1 MIRQLQNKDIDKIIL
16 KEINNALQWHCE
28 SNFTKDYH
36 KTVKALVNKLKKNKE
51 FSMDSGKYLGWVA
64 GILYVV
70 GEDSGLFEPNNTMND
85 KLYYSKTE
93 LAEGVGVSITTMKAR
108 ATNIRE
114 ALPEGSKFEADITYI
129 YDDGFEESFGKI
141 MDSVDFPDI
150 EKYRILLSRLKI
162 RLKYYFNTLK
172 QPFNFFKNATYR

>member
-1 MIRQLQNKDIDKIIL
+1 MSTDKNIL

-129 YDDGFEESFGKI
+129 
-141 MDSVDFPDI
+141 
-150 EKYRILLSRLKI
+150 
-162 RLKYYFNTLK
+162 
-172 QPFNFFKNATYR
+172 

>member
-1 MIRQLQNKDIDKIIL
+1 MSTDKNIL

-93 LAEGVGVSITTMKAR
+93 LAQGVGVSITTMKAR

-114 ALPEGSKFEADITYI
+114 ALP
-129 YDDGFEESFGKI
+129 
-141 MDSVDFPDI
+141 
-150 EKYRILLSRLKI
+150 
-162 RLKYYFNTLK
+162 
-172 QPFNFFKNATYR
+172 